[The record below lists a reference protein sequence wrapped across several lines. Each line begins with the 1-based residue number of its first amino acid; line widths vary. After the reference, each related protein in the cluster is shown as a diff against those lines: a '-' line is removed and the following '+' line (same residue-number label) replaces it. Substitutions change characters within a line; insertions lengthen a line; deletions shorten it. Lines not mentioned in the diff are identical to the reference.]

1 MSQKLIYYSNL
12 LIPGLTYI
20 ILDTLTSSRAP
31 LLEGMESNVT
41 AIYISQLSAAA
52 LALLSMWANFS
63 PLKSRPTLAA
73 LSLSL
78 SATLIIVH
86 YFFRFDTN
94 ILWLLPMIA
103 LVYIFR
109 YDHLTTPSK

>member
-12 LIPGLTYI
+12 LIPGLAYI
-20 ILDTLTSSRAP
+20 ILDTITTNRAP

-41 AIYISQLSAAA
+41 VSYISQLSAAA
-52 LALLSMWANFS
+52 FALFSMWANFS

-78 SATLIIVH
+78 SATLIIIQ
-86 YFFRFDTN
+86 YFLRFDTN

>member
-20 ILDTLTSSRAP
+20 ILDTLTSSRGP
-31 LLEGMESNVT
+31 LLEATEVNAT
-41 AIYISQLSAAA
+41 AIYVSQLSAAA
-52 LALLSMWANFS
+52 FALFSMWANFS
-63 PLKSRPTLAA
+63 PPKSRPTLGA

-78 SATLIIVH
+78 SATLIIVQ
-86 YFFRFDTN
+86 YFFRFDAN

-103 LVYIFR
+103 LVYIIR